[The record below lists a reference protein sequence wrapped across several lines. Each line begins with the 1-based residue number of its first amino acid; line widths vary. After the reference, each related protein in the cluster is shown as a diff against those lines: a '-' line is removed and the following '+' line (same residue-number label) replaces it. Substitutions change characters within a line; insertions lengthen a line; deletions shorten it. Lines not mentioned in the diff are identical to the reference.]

1 MRHHETLNRPPVRRA
16 KRRAAA
22 VKKWVIPALLV
33 AMLCA
38 GLAASGA
45 QADDAARMERDELKA
60 RLDRPEVV
68 IIDVRS
74 YTDWLFSGEKIKGAV
89 RENYRDF
96 DGWYA
101 RYPKEKTIV
110 LYCA

>member
-1 MRHHETLNRPPVRRA
+1 M
-16 KRRAAA
+16 
-22 VKKWVIPALLV
+22 KKWVIPALLV